1 MLLLLIL
8 FTTLLLLLVLLLWTM
23 VLRETDDVEPADVIY
38 KGFVVVTLA
47 VLVVELYFLMNLL

>member
-1 MLLLLIL
+1 M
-8 FTTLLLLLVLLLWTM
+8 LLLVLLLWTM
-23 VLRETDDVEPADVIY
+23 VLRETDDVEPADVIC